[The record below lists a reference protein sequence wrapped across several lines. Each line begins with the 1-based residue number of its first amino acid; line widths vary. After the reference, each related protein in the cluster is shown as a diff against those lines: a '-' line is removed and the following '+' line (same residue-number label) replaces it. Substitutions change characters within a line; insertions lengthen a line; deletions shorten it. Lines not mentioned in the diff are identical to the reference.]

1 MQAQNKYQQAKRKNI
16 YIIVNKLK
24 TIYLLNGTVLIQVN
38 DNKPG
43 NNAQDKNLSTSQ

>member
-1 MQAQNKYQQAKRKNI
+1 MQAQNKYQKAKRKNI

-24 TIYLLNGTVLIQVN
+24 TNLLNGTVLIQVN